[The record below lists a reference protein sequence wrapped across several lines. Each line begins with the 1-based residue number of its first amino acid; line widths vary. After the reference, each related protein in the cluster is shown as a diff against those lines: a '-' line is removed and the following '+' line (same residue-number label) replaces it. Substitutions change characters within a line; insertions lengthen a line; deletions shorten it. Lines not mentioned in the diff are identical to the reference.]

1 MPDFQITGPDGGR
14 YKITAPDESS
24 ALQAFQAMSGGQPDV
39 AAPSA
44 PEPAAGKGPSVIDK
58 AIEPITSYPE
68 TYQQMNRE
76 SVDQMATGVGQ
87 LTGDKSTG
95 GWAEENLG
103 KTAAGLGNVAMGGIG
118 YVASP
123 ITAALR
129 TVVGKPIEE
138 NTGIPKE
145 YSEFAASLAIPGLG
159 LRSAVPAPAVRPA
172 GVRPPAAPVNE
183 IAEAAAR
190 QGITMPRAA
199 VTESIPLQA
208 TAGAVKEMP
217 LVGTPLVK
225 ASRQSAE
232 EIENAVSRTAAE
244 YGTGSTFAGGQAA
257 KGGIENWITSKSGA
271 ISDRLYGA
279 VDKYVNPTV
288 ASPLT
293 ETQRAA
299 QDIIARNAM
308 SKLPEGKARV
318 GELLDTGIL
327 PEGMSGAELKQIYGA
342 LTKDLRASV
351 KNAGGPEGLR
361 AFDTANDLHRQISE
375 KRAALAKIIGT
386 KADAPPETVL
396 SRIWSMASGKNG
408 ADISRLLQ
416 ARKSMG
422 AENWNEMTASIIDRM
437 GRTAQDAEFSGDR
450 FVTAWNNLSGQGRK
464 LLFSSTGKDSAAKAV
479 EDLVTISNAYK
490 RLKEFSNP
498 SGTGRTV
505 TVGGM
510 LGMAWVEPISMLTGA
525 LGGHV
530 FARMMARPVTAT
542 PARNWAQTYVVAA
555 RAPNNPVAQAA
566 LAKSS
571 AALAEKAG
579 QQLGIDPARILQQLQ
594 GAIPAPAGEQP
605 EQPQ

>member
-1 MPDFQITGPDGGR
+1 
-14 YKITAPDESS
+14 
-24 ALQAFQAMSGGQPDV
+24 
-39 AAPSA
+39 
-44 PEPAAGKGPSVIDK
+44 
-58 AIEPITSYPE
+58 
-68 TYQQMNRE
+68 
-76 SVDQMATGVGQ
+76 
-87 LTGDKSTG
+87 
-95 GWAEENLG
+95 
-103 KTAAGLGNVAMGGIG
+103 
-118 YVASP
+118 
-123 ITAALR
+123 
-129 TVVGKPIEE
+129 VVGKPIEE

-308 SKLPEGKARV
+308 SKLPEGKAVGIVAEALASPTGMTYEGIKGLRTRV

-579 QQLGIDPARILQQLQ
+579 QQLGIDPARILQRLQ